1 MHNFQVE
8 FLNSPWWLLL
18 LIPAFLLA
26 LIPHFMVA
34 KKYRR
39 NRNRITSLVLHLV
52 IMTLCIFT
60 LSGIYFTYDKT
71 DTSNEVLIL
80 VDMSFSDEQYGNDNG
95 AGVYDSAY
103 KNQFIRSVIDASGS
117 DYKIGVVTFGYNQV
131 YAAKMSTDT
140 DKVYQDYIKAKLPN
154 NTASDIAAAIEYAR
168 SLFTNKRGGKIVLI
182 SDGAETDGDAIT
194 AIRMVAANGIQVHT
208 VHFPNSYA
216 NGNEV
221 MISNV
226 ELPDYTVSLDEA
238 FKVVVTVRARNKGID
253 NAVIKLYDDSTAYGE
268 ELLEERAVNIAS
280 SEQMFEFE
288 VTLTQPD
295 MHKLRFNI
303 SSGNDDVD
311 YNNNFYSY
319 VYIDSFNN
327 ILVIEREL
335 GDSTKFVESLGE
347 EYTATVVC
355 ITDDE
360 KLPNTV
366 DGLRQYDEIVL
377 INIANRDMPKGFI
390 DILYAYVHDIGGGLF
405 TVGGMRVDEYGNLV
419 PNMYDRSDMYDIM
432 PDGTMSPT
440 LYQDMLPVQS
450 INYTPPIG
458 VMIII
463 DRSGSMST
471 QLADGTRLDEAKRG
485 ARAAV
490 YSLSERDYCGIMTLD
505 TEFQVEQ
512 ALIPAT
518 QQARLLRT
526 INDIEMGGGTQFA
539 GAIKRAGEALLSRRD
554 IERRHIILISDGE
567 PGDKTFE
574 DYGDIIAANYEAG
587 ITFSM
592 VAIGIDQNSPQDTNM
607 RNAAELGHG
616 RYYRVWDDDSLADD
630 MSKELRLPEITEISD
645 QPFQP
650 KIRDHTAMVNGVSQ
664 DDIPM
669 LGGYFGTKVKDDIY
683 VSLAGEFVPILAHWR
698 YGEGRVG
705 SFMCDLSGDGWS
717 KEFLSSSV
725 GVKIVNNA
733 VRTLLPTVNIR
744 PSEMTV
750 EFTEDNY
757 STRASIFTEM
767 NDGDRIE
774 LSVFTVPTGDQT
786 EQLVS
791 KVSPTKE
798 QGYSN
803 IKFEITTAGV
813 YRVYIAKLDGQNK
826 VLAEYSAYRVF
837 SYSEE
842 YNTFTPEADCEE
854 LMKQMAILGGGKQIA
869 LDEPWSVFDEQVDA
883 VHNSFDP
890 RWIFIIIAIVLFL
903 LDIAVRKF
911 KWKWIHEII
920 RERKEKHAEG
930 QGTTEKV

>member
-1 MHNFQVE
+1 MSNFQVE

-18 LIPAFLLA
+18 LIPAFAFA

-60 LSGIYFTYDKT
+60 LSGMYFSYDKT

-80 VDMSFSDEQYGNDNG
+80 VDMSFSNEQYENDYG
-95 AGVYDSAY
+95 KGEYDSAN
-103 KNQFIRSVIDASGS
+103 KNRFIRSVIDASGS

-154 NTASDIAAAIEYAR
+154 NTASDIAAALEYAR
-168 SLFTNKRGGKIVLI
+168 TLFTNKRGGKIVLI

-194 AIRMVAANGIQVHT
+194 AIRMAAANGIQIHT

-216 NGNEV
+216 YGNEV

-226 ELPDYTVSLDEA
+226 ELPDYTVSLDET
-238 FKVVVTVRARNKGID
+238 FKVVVTVRARNNGID
-253 NAVIKLYDDSTAYGE
+253 NAVIKLYDDSTALGE
-268 ELLEERAVNIAS
+268 QLLEERAVSIAS
-280 SEQMFEFE
+280 TEQTFEFE
-288 VTLTQPD
+288 VTLTEPD
-295 MHKLRFNI
+295 MHKLRFSI
-303 SSGNDDVD
+303 SSGNDEISF
-311 YNNNFYSY
+311 NNDFYSY
-319 VYIDSFNN
+319 VYINSFNN

-335 GDSTKFVESLGE
+335 GDSTKFVDSLGE
-347 EYTATVVC
+347 EYTATVVQVA
-355 ITDDE
+355 DE
-360 KLPNTV
+360 KNMPNTV
-366 DGLRQYDEIVL
+366 DALRQYDEVVL
-377 INIANRDMPKGFI
+377 MNIANRDMPEGFI
-390 DILYAYVHDIGGGLF
+390 DILYTYVHDIGGGLF

-471 QLADGTRLDEAKRG
+471 EMANGTRLDEAKQG

-490 YSLSERDYCGIMTLD
+490 YALSERDYCGIMTLD

-512 ALIPAT
+512 SLIPAT

-592 VAIGIDQNSPQDTNM
+592 VAIGIDQNSQQDQNM
-607 RNAAELGHG
+607 RKAAELGHG
-616 RYYRVWDDDSLADD
+616 RYYRVWDSNTLPDE
-630 MSKELRLPEITEISD
+630 MSKELRLPEITEISSE
-645 QPFQP
+645 PFQP
-650 KIRDHTAMVNGVSQ
+650 KIRDHTAMVNGVTQ
-664 DDIPM
+664 ADIPM

-683 VSLAGEFVPILAHWR
+683 VSLSGEFVPILAHWR

-717 KEFLSSSV
+717 QAFLASEA

-733 VRTLLPTVNIR
+733 IRTLLPTVNIR
-744 PSEMTV
+744 PSAMTV
-750 EFTEDNY
+750 DFTEDNY

-767 NDGDRIE
+767 KDGDRIE

-791 KVSPTKE
+791 KIVPTKE

-813 YRVYIAKLDGQNK
+813 YRVYIVKLDAQNN
-826 VLAEYSAYRVF
+826 VLAEHNAYRVF

-842 YNTFTPEADCEE
+842 YNTFTSEADCEE
-854 LMKQMAILGGGKQIA
+854 LMKQMALLGGGKQIS
-869 LDEPWSVFDEQVDA
+869 LDEPWSIFDEKIDA
-883 VHNSFDP
+883 LHNIFDP
-890 RWIFIIIAIVLFL
+890 RWIFIIIAIALFL

-911 KWKWIHEII
+911 KWKWIHELI
-920 RERKEKHAEG
+920 RERKEKHAES
-930 QGTTEKV
+930 QSTTEKV